1 MQKEIIATSN
11 APEAIG
17 PYSQAVKAGGFVFL
31 SGQIALDPK
40 TMEIAA
46 GGVVEQTEKVLQNM
60 GAVLEA
66 AGSSFA
72 DVLKVTVYLKDLGE
86 FGTVNEI
93 YGRYF
98 QKNPPAR
105 ACVEVPRLP
114 KDVLVEMDAVALARS

>member
-1 MQKEIIATSN
+1 MQREIIATAS

-17 PYSQAVKAGGFVFL
+17 PYSQAVKAGGMVYL

-40 TMEIAA
+40 TMEIIA
-46 GGVVEQTEKVLQNM
+46 GGIVEQTEKVLENM

-72 DVLKVTVYLKDLGE
+72 DVVKVTVYLKDLGE

-98 QKNPPAR
+98 QSNPPAR
-105 ACVEVPRLP
+105 ACVEVSRLP